1 MSPVR
6 CTRRC
11 EIFKDDLDLLE
22 KFESFLPGREGA
34 KLKQATANLGRDP
47 SVEIEAEEVD

>member
-1 MSPVR
+1 MR
-6 CTRRC
+6 

-34 KLKQATANLGRDP
+34 QWKQATTELGRDP
-47 SVEIEAEEVD
+47 GVEIEAEEVD